1 MKRTL
6 LSCAIGVTA
15 LPQIANAQ
23 AGAPLE
29 AELDVETV
37 IVVAPLSDADSSVD
51 VEPVLGELSLNGN
64 VERVLENGVRLRA
77 RSALRLQADHPSRP
91 GGTGGFG
98 DDFIAPVG
106 SFSGLSTGQPISDS
120 DLRARL
126 ETAYL
131 QIDGGYGELRVGK
144 DQGVAARFHEG
155 SRSVLSHARL
165 DSSLIDPTGLTGVR
179 TRHDL
184 TGPSL
189 KVSYATPR
197 LLGIRAGASFTP
209 EADAD
214 GLDRRPNAGTS
225 GITPNT
231 ENAFEIALNATRRL
245 RESGWRFDAGLGWS
259 TANVETHG
267 PLDFYNSVETWSAGT
282 RLEKDDWTIGLSWLE
297 SDNGRT
303 GSDYKAWSAGLHKE
317 AYNTDFSIEFGESE
331 DKGAAL
337 DSQSW
342 RVGAAREFGR
352 STQVAIAYLHDE
364 MHSPFE
370 NRDAQGIVVEIT
382 LSQQIAEI
390 TGN

>member
-1 MKRTL
+1 M
-6 LSCAIGVTA
+6 
-15 LPQIANAQ
+15 
-23 AGAPLE
+23 
-29 AELDVETV
+29 
-37 IVVAPLSDADSSVD
+37 
-51 VEPVLGELSLNGN
+51 
-64 VERVLENGVRLRA
+64 
-77 RSALRLQADHPSRP
+77 
-91 GGTGGFG
+91 
-98 DDFIAPVG
+98 
-106 SFSGLSTGQPISDS
+106 
-120 DLRARL
+120 
-126 ETAYL
+126 
-131 QIDGGYGELRVGK
+131 
-144 DQGVAARFHEG
+144 
-155 SRSVLSHARL
+155 
-165 DSSLIDPTGLTGVR
+165 TGVR